1 MHTATLP
8 NHHPDTRNKVVVPP
22 VVSKTV
28 RQILHNPV
36 NTTTE
41 MSHGV
46 RCDGVWARGKRT
58 KRLRPN
64 SEQQLESEFSAPML
78 FVPLRRGA
86 NRVVDGTF
94 AWAFASS

>member
-46 RCDGVWARGKRT
+46 RCDGIWDYVYIETENMVSDIFT
-58 KRLRPN
+58 KDLADTPY
-64 SEQQLESEFSAPML
+64 ESHSVSVLGQDE
-78 FVPLRRGA
+78 
-86 NRVVDGTF
+86 
-94 AWAFASS
+94 